1 MQLQKEKKELQVYDE
16 DKLKDMGILFGMSEH
31 EVEAIAIKQKEEL
44 QRQQDSEILF
54 GQSNYDDQH
63 IGNSHSYNTSNVK
76 HSQSQQKSSN
86 EKVQQQQQQQS
97 PQSQILMSQSQSQNM
112 VNTYK
117 ESEKVDE

>member
-1 MQLQKEKKELQVYDE
+1 MYDE
-16 DKLKDMGILFGMSEH
+16 GKLKDMGILFGMSEH

-44 QRQQDSEILF
+44 QRQQDREILF
-54 GQSNYDDQH
+54 GESNYDDQH

-86 EKVQQQQQQQS
+86 EKVQHQQHQQS
-97 PQSQILMSQSQSQNM
+97 LQSQSQILMSQSQSQNM

-117 ESEKVDE
+117 QSEKVDDQTD